1 MKADNTLFQNKGS
14 KGLTAAQRQ
23 ALDQIWSI
31 FPEARLVGGV
41 VRDLLMQRPVAD
53 VDLATPEPPER
64 VLDLLVQAGVKAVP
78 TGLSHGTIT
87 AVIVSAPYEITT
99 LRRDTETDGRH
110 AVVCWTTDWREDAA
124 RRDFT
129 INAMSRDKDGG
140 LHDYFGGQ
148 NDLAQGLVRFVGD
161 ASTRIEEDA
170 LRILRFFRFQGRY
183 GAGMPDSQAM
193 QAITRH
199 GDLLTLLSV
208 ERVWSE
214 LQRILTGPNA
224 ISQIVLMDQCG
235 VLSRLLPEGA
245 DVQRFISLVQA
256 GAPANA
262 PLRLAALARENKTI
276 LARRLKLSKAEEAF
290 LVAVSSGSVPSVE
303 ATDDALRRL
312 LAQESAES
320 LIGRVWL
327 AQADRGADRTGKN
340 TNAAD
345 TPEGDDATGYDA
357 LRARLAA
364 MPRPVFPLAGR
375 DVLAAGHPPGPD
387 VGKVLQKVQDWWMQN
402 GCTASRDAC
411 LAQLSTVLSEN
422 LE

>member
-1 MKADNTLFQNKGS
+1 M
-14 KGLTAAQRQ
+14 
-23 ALDQIWSI
+23 
-31 FPEARLVGGV
+31 VGGV

-64 VLDLLVQAGVKAVP
+64 VLDLLTQAGVKAVP

-87 AVIVSAPYEITT
+87 AVIASAPYEITT

-110 AVVCWTTDWREDAA
+110 AVVSWTTDWCEDAA

-148 NDLAQGLVRFVGD
+148 SDLAQGLVRFVGD

-199 GDLLTLLSV
+199 CDLLTLLSV

-214 LQRILTGPNA
+214 LQRILIGPNA

-245 DVQRFISLVQA
+245 DVNRFISLVQA

-262 PLRLAALARENKTI
+262 PLRLAALALGNKTT

-290 LVAVSSGSVPSVE
+290 LAAVSSGSVPSAE
-303 ATDDALRRL
+303 ATDDALRCL
-312 LAQESAES
+312 LAQEPAES

-327 AQADRGADRTGKN
+327 AQADDSVANRTGKN
-340 TNAAD
+340 INEAD
-345 TPEGDDATGYDA
+345 TPEGDDTTGYEA

-375 DVLAAGHPPGPD
+375 DVLAAGHLPGPD
-387 VGKVLQKVQDWWMQN
+387 VGKMLQKVQDWWMQN

-411 LAQLSTVLSEN
+411 RAQLSAALSEN
-422 LE
+422 LD

>member
-1 MKADNTLFQNKGS
+1 M
-14 KGLTAAQRQ
+14 TAAQRQ

-87 AVIVSAPYEITT
+87 AVIASAPYEITT

-148 NDLAQGLVRFVGD
+148 SDLAQGLVRFVGD
-161 ASTRIEEDA
+161 ATTRIEEDA

-183 GAGMPDSQAM
+183 GTGMPDSQAM

-245 DVQRFISLVQA
+245 DVQRFTSLVQA

-262 PLRLAALARENKTI
+262 PLRLAALAGGNKIT

-303 ATDDALRRL
+303 ATDDDALRRL
-312 LAQESAES
+312 LAQEPAES

-327 AQADRGADRTGKN
+327 EQADSVANRTGKN
-340 TNAAD
+340 INAAD
-345 TPEGDDATGYDA
+345 TPEGDDATGYEV